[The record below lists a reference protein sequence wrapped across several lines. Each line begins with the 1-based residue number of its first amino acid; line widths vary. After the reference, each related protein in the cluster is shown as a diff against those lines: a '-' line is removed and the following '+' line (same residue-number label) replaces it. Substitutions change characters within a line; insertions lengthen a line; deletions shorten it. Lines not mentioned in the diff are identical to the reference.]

1 MLARHGLDVMIR
13 VVGYEDKLTRLLDR
27 LMKRSE
33 KLKAQDSAAVD
44 LDELD
49 PIDGGMADD
58 ARLRTAPRVTRH

>member
-1 MLARHGLDVMIR
+1 MLARQGLNVMIR

-44 LDELD
+44 LDAASAATSLQS
-49 PIDGGMADD
+49 
-58 ARLRTAPRVTRH
+58 